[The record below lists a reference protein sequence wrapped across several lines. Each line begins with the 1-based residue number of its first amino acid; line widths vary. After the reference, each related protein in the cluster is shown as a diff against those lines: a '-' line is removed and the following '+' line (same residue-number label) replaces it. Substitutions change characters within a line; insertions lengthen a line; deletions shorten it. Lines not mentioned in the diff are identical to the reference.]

1 MHRRPMLLACVAAAA
16 LAATSA
22 LALAAPGRAVASSP
36 CGHVSR
42 HPSWRHIVVIAF
54 ENHSYKDILG
64 REAPPSYFK
73 TLASKCGSAVDYR
86 AVHFPRSLP
95 NYLGATGGRTVT
107 TADCVPGP
115 GCQSTRANIFSQLGG
130 RNWRMF
136 SESQPS
142 PCYRAN
148 TSLFVPRHAP
158 ALYYTRIPRATC
170 RADVVPLP
178 PTRIKLRRKFTW
190 VVPNLQHDMHDGTPA
205 QASAWLQAF
214 LGGTHGLLHRAP
226 YTRGHTAV
234 FIWFDSASQT
244 GDVETPLPFIVISPS
259 TPRHVVLRPLN
270 HFSALRSWESMLH
283 LPCVG
288 AACFVK
294 GLRIPFHL

>member
-22 LALAAPGRAVASSP
+22 GALAAPGRALASSP

-42 HPSWRHIVVIAF
+42 PPSWRHIVVIAF

-64 REAPPSYFK
+64 RSAPRSYFK
-73 TLASKCGSAVDYR
+73 TLAANCGSAVDYR

-107 TADCVPGP
+107 TADCLPGEE
-115 GCQSTRANIFSQLGG
+115 CQSTRANIFSQLGG

-136 SESQPS
+136 SESQPA
-142 PCYRAN
+142 PCYRAD
-148 TSLFVPRHAP
+148 TRLYVPRHAP
-158 ALYYTRIPRATC
+158 ALYYTRVPRATC
-170 RADVVPLP
+170 RADVVRLP
-178 PTRIKLRRKFTW
+178 ARRIKLKRKFTW
-190 VVPNLQHDMHDGTPA
+190 VTPNLQHDMHDGTPA

-214 LGGTHGLLHRAP
+214 LGGPHGVLHRAP

-244 GDVETPLPFIVISPS
+244 GSVKTPIPFIVISPS
-259 TPRHVVLRPLN
+259 TPARLVLRPLN
-270 HFSALRSWESMLH
+270 HFSALRTWESMLR